1 MFHKVHEV
9 GAPPGKLSI
18 PEGLPKPRIRAMY
31 FTPAEL
37 REEDIG
43 DVDAIQIDTNLDA
56 ISWIDVQ
63 GFGDPEVVRKIGTRF
78 SLHPLVLEDIV
89 NVPQRP
95 KVESYGD
102 HLQLIVKM
110 VRFDANREIDMEQVS
125 IVLGKHYVLTVQE
138 RYDDV
143 LDPVRRRIRGGKGRI
158 RTEGSDYIAYAI
170 FDTIVDEYYPVL
182 ERIGDYLS
190 ELEELILE
198 RPRPQQLRQL
208 AKVKNQ
214 LANLR
219 RGIWPQREV
228 ANRLARDEEILI
240 DTNVRV
246 FLRDTHDHCVQTSE
260 VIEMY
265 RETVSGLTN
274 IYLSSMSN
282 RTNEVMKVLT
292 IVATIFIP
300 LTFIAGVYGM
310 NFKHMPELEFWWT
323 YPLIWIV
330 MGGIGVAMLWWFHQK
345 GWLGKS
351 KESMKEE

>member
-1 MFHKVHEV
+1 MFYKLQEV
-9 GAPPGKLSI
+9 GAPPGTLFI
-18 PEGLPKPRIRAMY
+18 PEGAPKPIIRAMY
-31 FTPAEL
+31 FTPGVL
-37 REEDIG
+37 REEDIT
-43 DVDAIQIDTNLDA
+43 DVDAIQIDTSPDA

-63 GFGDPEVVRKIGTRF
+63 GFGDQEIIRKIGKRF

-95 KVESYGD
+95 KVESYED
-102 HLQLIVKM
+102 HIQLIVKM
-110 VRFDANREIDMEQVS
+110 VRFDADREIDAEQVS
-125 IVLGKHYVLTVQE
+125 IVLGQHYVLTVQE
-138 RYDDV
+138 RYGDV
-143 LDPVRRRIRGGKGRI
+143 LDPVRRRIRVGKGRI
-158 RTEGSDYIAYAI
+158 RNEGTDYIAYAI

-190 ELEELILE
+190 ELEELILQ
-198 RPRPQQLRQL
+198 RPRPEHLRQL

-214 LANLR
+214 LSNLR
-219 RGIWPQREV
+219 RAIWPQREV

-240 DTNVRV
+240 DANVRV
-246 FLRDTHDHCVQTSE
+246 FLRDTHDHCAQTSE

-274 IYLSSMSN
+274 IYLSSLAN

-310 NFKHMPELEFWWT
+310 NFKHMPELEVWWT

-330 MGGIGVAMLWWFHQK
+330 MGGIGVAMLWYFHQK
-345 GWLGKS
+345 GWVGRS
-351 KESMKEE
+351 KDSMTEE